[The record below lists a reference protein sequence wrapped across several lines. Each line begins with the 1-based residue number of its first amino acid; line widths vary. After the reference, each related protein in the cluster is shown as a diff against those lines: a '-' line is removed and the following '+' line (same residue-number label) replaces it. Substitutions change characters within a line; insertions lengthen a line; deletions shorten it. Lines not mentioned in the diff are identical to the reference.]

1 MAELEPLPGDWTTAL
16 VVVAH
21 PDDAEYGMA
30 AAVADWTAAGR
41 TVAYVLASRGEAGI
55 AGLPPAEAG
64 PVREDEQ
71 RRSAAVVGVGT
82 VEFLDHPDGRIEAGL
97 PLRRDLAAAVR
108 RHRPELVL
116 TLNHH
121 DSWGPGSWNTA
132 DHRALGRSVLDA
144 VGDAANEWIF
154 GDLEEPP
161 WAGVRWVAVAASPNP
176 THAAEV
182 SPAGIEAG
190 VASLACHR
198 RYLEALDDR
207 PAEEHAREVIGWS
220 TEANDAFGGRR
231 AVTFELFPR

>member
-1 MAELEPLPGDWTTAL
+1 VPDLEPLPDDWTTAL

-30 AAVADWTAAGR
+30 AAVTDWTAAGR
-41 TVAYVLASRGEAGI
+41 TVAYVLATRGEAGI
-55 AGLPPAEAG
+55 AGLPPAAAA

-71 RRSAAVVGVGT
+71 RRSAAVVGVTT
-82 VEFLDHPDGRIEAGL
+82 VAFLDHPDGRIEAGL
-97 PLRRDLAAAVR
+97 PLRREVAAAIR

-121 DSWGPGSWNTA
+121 DSWGPGSWNTP

-144 VGDAANEWIF
+144 VGDAASEWIF
-154 GDLEEPP
+154 ADLDGSP
-161 WAGVRWVAVAASPNP
+161 WRGVRWVGVAASPHP
-176 THAAEV
+176 THAVEV
-182 SPAGIEAG
+182 SAAGIAAG

-207 PAEEHAREVIGWS
+207 PVEDQARQQIGWA
-220 TEANDAFGGRR
+220 TAANDRFGGRR
-231 AVTFELFPR
+231 AVTFELFPQ